1 MQACVAPLHA
11 MQSKAYAMLSAR
23 AYVHQY
29 EAYGL
34 GQQEFEQSFSVVED
48 IMAAYASLG

>member
-1 MQACVAPLHA
+1 MAPLHP
-11 MQSKAYAMLSAR
+11 MQSKAYNMLSAR

-29 EAYGL
+29 AAYGL
-34 GQQEFEQSFSVVED
+34 EQQEFEQCFSVVED